1 MERLVKFLSSRNQD
15 YVVQPHDQSRLS
27 CIGSNRLN
35 SHNLN
40 FMAKKGSASTEKK
53 SADKKGKS
61 KSSSSADDG
70 KGKEEVRFHLLEK
83 LAKPMILQEQEWIE
97 GGDCRQCSSYLV

>member
-1 MERLVKFLSSRNQD
+1 
-15 YVVQPHDQSRLS
+15 
-27 CIGSNRLN
+27 
-35 SHNLN
+35 
-40 FMAKKGSASTEKK
+40 MAKKGSASTEKK

-61 KSSSSADDG
+61 KSSTSADDG

-97 GGDCRQCSSYLV
+97 GGDCRQCSSYLVREAF